1 MESGKAANSLHSPHK
16 PSAPAGKAALP
27 SAANRTVGLNKQ
39 QPSAPAAAPA
49 KAGQKQPGPGKPAQ
63 AATAVSKGG
72 QSKAPVTIKA
82 AESSS
87 SSSSSGSSSSDSEE
101 EEEAPAAK
109 TPAPKVG
116 KEPAGRASAR
126 VLRLC
131 CRSGVSRAVRVSLS
145 ARLLGTSELCL
156 LLGRLQ
162 ECEAGS
168 SGALLDE
175 SSVFASA
182 LSSRSCAEEFF
193 CVHLWQHPAPQGWR
207 RAQHIWRRCSTNPVD
222 ASGFLDRNFSVFSF
236 FF

>member
-16 PSAPAGKAALP
+16 PSVPAGKAALP

-39 QPSAPAAAPA
+39 QPSAPAASPA
-49 KAGQKQPGPGKPAQ
+49 KAGQKQPAPGKPAQ

-72 QSKAPVTIKA
+72 QSKAPVTTKA

-87 SSSSSGSSSSDSEE
+87 SSSSSGSSSSSSDSEE
-101 EEEAPAAK
+101 EKQAPAAK
-109 TPAPKVG
+109 PPAPKVG
-116 KEPAGRASAR
+116 KEPVGRASAR

-131 CRSGVSRAVRVSLS
+131 CRSGVSRAVGVSLS
-145 ARLLGTSELCL
+145 ARLLGSSEHCL

-162 ECEAGS
+162 QREAGS

-175 SSVFASA
+175 SSMFASA

-193 CVHLWQHPAPQGWR
+193 VCISGSIQHHKAGDE
-207 RAQHIWRRCSTNPVD
+207 CSI
-222 ASGFLDRNFSVFSF
+222 SGGGAALIL
-236 FF
+236 